1 MPQVIALQTQQIQ
14 RGEKVSVPVAAGSA
28 MKADAQIE
36 KVILS
41 YSQPATEH
49 YAAKKSLRSMLHHKY
64 STTAKPTATRSS
76 QSHPENETYDSV
88 F

>member
-1 MPQVIALQTQQIQ
+1 MPQVTTVQMQQIQ
-14 RGEKVSVPVAAGSA
+14 RGEKVSIPVAAGSA

-41 YSQPATEH
+41 YPQQATEH
-49 YAAKKSLRSMLHHKY
+49 YIAKKSLRSMLHYKY
-64 STTAKPTATRSS
+64 STIAKPTATISS
-76 QSHPENETYDSV
+76 QSHPENKTYDSV